1 MNMKKLTWLA
11 IVGTALLFMQ
21 VHADSVEQ
29 EVEKYIRMPPVIRLA
44 APVVSSDKNGR
55 EEWIGISLMGPMPD
69 TDFYGIHCA
78 YFIENNKNSVINGI
92 SISTYGDARLCNGLQ
107 AGLMLNESDMNG
119 MQMALIGN
127 QAQNVNGWQLG
138 IVNRSKDITGLQTGI
153 FNYITNRSK
162 DAFQLGIANMT
173 EKSGGIQF
181 GLVNHT
187 MEDCI
192 QIGLIN
198 ISRNGFVPFINWK

>member
-1 MNMKKLTWLA
+1 MKKLTWLA

-78 YFIENNKNSVINGI
+78 YFIENNELVLVDYKTDRVCRGEEQKLKELYHSQLEDY
-92 SISTYGDARLCNGLQ
+92 SAALER
-107 AGLMLNESDMNG
+107 MLNRNVKEKYIYSFSLG
-119 MQMALIGN
+119 KAL
-127 QAQNVNGWQLG
+127 L
-138 IVNRSKDITGLQTGI
+138 L
-153 FNYITNRSK
+153 
-162 DAFQLGIANMT
+162 
-173 EKSGGIQF
+173 
-181 GLVNHT
+181 
-187 MEDCI
+187 
-192 QIGLIN
+192 
-198 ISRNGFVPFINWK
+198 

>member
-1 MNMKKLTWLA
+1 MKKLTWLA

-92 SISTYGDARLCNGLQ
+92 WRCKALQRTSGRPDAERERYERDADGADRQSGAECQRLAARHCEPVKRHHGTADRN
-107 AGLMLNESDMNG
+107 
-119 MQMALIGN
+119 
-127 QAQNVNGWQLG
+127 
-138 IVNRSKDITGLQTGI
+138 
-153 FNYITNRSK
+153 
-162 DAFQLGIANMT
+162 FQLHHESLQRCVSAR
-173 EKSGGIQF
+173 
-181 GLVNHT
+181 
-187 MEDCI
+187 DC
-192 QIGLIN
+192 QYD
-198 ISRNGFVPFINWK
+198 

>member
-153 FNYITNRSK
+153 FNYH
-162 DAFQLGIANMT
+162 
-173 EKSGGIQF
+173 
-181 GLVNHT
+181 LVIFHH
-187 MEDCI
+187 I
-192 QIGLIN
+192 
-198 ISRNGFVPFINWK
+198 

>member
-1 MNMKKLTWLA
+1 MKKLTWLA

-138 IVNRSKDITGLQTGI
+138 IERRYPVRAGQSYDGRLHPDRIDQYFQKRFCPFHQLEMTGMACLECKSMRAGCLRQTRL
-153 FNYITNRSK
+153 TS
-162 DAFQLGIANMT
+162 
-173 EKSGGIQF
+173 
-181 GLVNHT
+181 
-187 MEDCI
+187 
-192 QIGLIN
+192 
-198 ISRNGFVPFINWK
+198 